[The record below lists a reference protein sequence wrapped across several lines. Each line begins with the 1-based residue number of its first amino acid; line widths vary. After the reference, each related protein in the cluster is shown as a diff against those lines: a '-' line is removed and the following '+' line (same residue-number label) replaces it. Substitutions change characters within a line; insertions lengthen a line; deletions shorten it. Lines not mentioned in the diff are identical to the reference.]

1 MISKH
6 KLDLIPDQ
14 LWLSFNKEKTV
25 ATLNFHIEKS
35 RNAVSAEVAAVL
47 SELSEAFLG
56 NNNQHP
62 VMDLIKEKKLLVL
75 TLRSHCDGVFLAGG
89 NLHEL
94 ASMPHPNG
102 ELFTKQMRCFTQ
114 MLRSAPFV
122 TVAILNGIAAGGG
135 AEIALAADL
144 RLSISKAVQIHF
156 AQTYWG
162 VPAGWGMMSDLTLK
176 SVFGGERR
184 RGIAMATQ
192 ESLDL
197 EALCLRQLID
207 ARFENTDSPEDASLM
222 WLDTF
227 VARLLRCPEQLRN
240 ALIVER
246 PQVQADKLT
255 DFDKNLFEQFW
266 LGPVHRGRIHEYREM
281 RSKQKKDS

>member
-1 MISKH
+1 MISNH
-6 KLDLIPDQ
+6 LDLIPEQ
-14 LWLSFNKEKTV
+14 LWLSFNKDKTV
-25 ATLNFHIEKS
+25 ATLNFHHDKS
-35 RNAVSAEVAAVL
+35 RNAVSAEVAGAL
-47 SELSEAFLG
+47 SELSEAFLD

-62 VMDLIKEKKLLVL
+62 VMDFLNEKKLLVL
-75 TLRSHCDGVFLAGG
+75 SLRSHCEGVFLSGG

-94 ASMPHPNG
+94 ASMPHPKG
-102 ELFTKQMRCFTQ
+102 ELFTKQMRRFTQ

-162 VPAGWGMMSDLTLK
+162 VPAGWGMMSDLSLK
-176 SVFGGERR
+176 NIFGGERR

-197 EALCLRQLID
+197 EALCIHQLID
-207 ARFENTDSPEDASLM
+207 ARFENTDLPEVASQM
-222 WLDTF
+222 WLDAF
-227 VARLLRCPEQLRN
+227 GERLLRCPEQLRN

-246 PQVQADKLT
+246 PHVLADKLA
-255 DFDKNLFEQFW
+255 DFDKNLFDQYW

-281 RSKQKKDS
+281 RSKQKKDI